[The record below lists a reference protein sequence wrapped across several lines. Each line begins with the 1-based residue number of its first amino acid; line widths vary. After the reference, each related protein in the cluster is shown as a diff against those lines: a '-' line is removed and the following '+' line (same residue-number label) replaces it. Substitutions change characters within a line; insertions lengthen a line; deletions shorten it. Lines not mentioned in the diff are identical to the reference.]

1 MDEFLDDVLPAGWAA
16 DDELLICPHGD
27 VIELDGAC
35 PSGCI
40 SPLRSM
46 GLI

>member
-1 MDEFLDDVLPAGWAA
+1 MEEALNELLPPGWDAEN
-16 DDELLICPHGD
+16 ELLICPHGD